1 VFFLLRG
8 PEKVKNIL
16 PAEREKREDRNT
28 EHWSTMAL
36 PVTSVDFDLTSFT
49 FKGQNMDIQIFVL
62 LFFIVP
68 GVPALVGRIP
78 RLRGLTGSP
87 SAIPE
92 YSELWATVVKREADD
107 TVSTLWLWNDKNDLT
122 AVATLARGRGRRESW
137 RLKAW
142 ALLGDAVNFATTAS
156 ADDGL
161 SAMISSPEAI
171 HQYAGHGTDFRAFTR
186 VTRGAM
192 DAVAAYPL
200 AVLHEPL
207 VVNYAFQEDLI
218 KYVEYSS

>member
-1 VFFLLRG
+1 MYIQTFILLFLL
-8 PEKVKNIL
+8 
-16 PAEREKREDRNT
+16 
-28 EHWSTMAL
+28 
-36 PVTSVDFDLTSFT
+36 
-49 FKGQNMDIQIFVL
+49 
-62 LFFIVP
+62 VP
-68 GVPALVGRIP
+68 GVPALVSRLP
-78 RLRGLTGSP
+78 RSRVSSGIP
-87 SAIPE
+87 SAVPV
-92 YSELWATVVKREADD
+92 YAELWATVVDHEADD
-107 TVSTLWLWNDKNDLT
+107 TVSTLWLWNDHNDLT
-122 AVATLARGRGRRESW
+122 VVATLARGRGRRESW

-192 DAVAAYPL
+192 DSVAAYPL

-218 KYVEYSS
+218 KCVECSSPLL